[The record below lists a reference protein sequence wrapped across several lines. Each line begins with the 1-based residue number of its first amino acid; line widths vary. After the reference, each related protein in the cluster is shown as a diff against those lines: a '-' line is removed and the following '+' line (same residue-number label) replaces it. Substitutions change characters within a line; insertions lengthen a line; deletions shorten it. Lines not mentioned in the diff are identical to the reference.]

1 MKGPAGTPAPKG
13 APPRVH
19 RLRGLKGEDIPRSDR
34 RHFVRARLESRGGT
48 LIARTTGAQGSH
60 LISSLQGA
68 SCLLV
73 IMEGEGVVRQGDT
86 VSALLLNDALP
97 WGNA

>member
-1 MKGPAGTPAPKG
+1 M
-13 APPRVH
+13 H
-19 RLRGLKGEDIPRSDR
+19 RLHGLKGEDIPRSDR